1 MTLAATHLFWATAHA
16 LSHDLKVF
24 LASGDQDTCRA
35 LAQAGAKELV
45 YLSPEEAPCEGVK
58 ARADYRE
65 RASSKDLI
73 VDPEGSMP
81 ADEVER
87 LLKKKGAYLSGV
99 DRALGEAF
107 VHRLA
112 VTPSLT
118 LTSKAVMSLGEGEVT
133 HLGNLSSATTTEG
146 DATGEATEGAP
157 LFFLFA
163 TQALPTLPALSATV
177 DAPEGSDPSALS
189 ASLEAMKAE
198 LKKAERAKSTAQ
210 KGKSEAQ
217 SKLKEALAEHATMSE
232 THAEVTAELKSV
244 KRKLKTAQGK
254 ADELKE
260 LKVTA
265 KALDVSLAERDEEL
279 STLTNTAARQAQEL
293 TTLKGTLETERAERE
308 ALSAELEALKA
319 SLKEAR
325 REAKLHSERKE
336 RVETAERARKEAEAA
351 FELTASAW
359 VGWLSKGVEGEVPTV
374 PAAQEGLARRWADQ
388 LLALQPLVSA
398 TREEH
403 QELLTLRVALRESE
417 ARERLLTEERD
428 AARLQSA
435 AERARGGV
443 SDETIRAELSA
454 ERALRTALEARLQEQ
469 AAQVKHVEESYAALQ
484 SELDAARRQLAAT
497 SSVGASGDV
506 ERALRAELASQ
517 THQRAALEQILTAQQ
532 ALQAQLT
539 TSLREA
545 IEGRATA
552 ELARESAEARVRL
565 LELQLDPELRLPS
578 RPQHT
583 EKREERREERPR
595 RHREEKREERP
606 RRQREEKRE
615 ERPTP
620 SRSSSERL
628 GDLSARLK
636 RQASAQEQRGV
647 EASSEEREAPR
658 PKLNPLKAADR
669 DRVRQSAERLKAKV
683 KASAASAPAPQAST
697 DRPSMS
703 PSPLEQMSDEE
714 RTRNAERAR
723 AKLKESVAR
732 LHRK

>member
-1 MTLAATHLFWATAHA
+1 
-16 LSHDLKVF
+16 
-24 LASGDQDTCRA
+24 
-35 LAQAGAKELV
+35 
-45 YLSPEEAPCEGVK
+45 
-58 ARADYRE
+58 
-65 RASSKDLI
+65 
-73 VDPEGSMP
+73 MP

-133 HLGNLSSATTTEG
+133 HLGDLSSATTKGDATG

-265 KALDVSLAERDEEL
+265 KSLEVSLAERDEEL

-293 TTLKGTLETERAERE
+293 TTLKGTLETERTERE
-308 ALSAELEALKA
+308 ALSAELEVLKA

-336 RVETAERARKEAEAA
+336 RVEAAERARQEAEAA

-359 VGWLSKGVEGEVPTV
+359 VGWLSKGVESEVPAV

-443 SDETIRAELSA
+443 SDETLHAELSA
-454 ERALRTALEARLQEQ
+454 ERALRTALETRLQEQ
-469 AAQVKHVEESYAALQ
+469 AAQVKHVEEGYAALQ

-497 SSVGASGDV
+497 SSAGASGDV

-552 ELARESAEARVRL
+552 ELAREGAEARVRL

-606 RRQREEKRE
+606 RRRHEERREERRE
-615 ERPTP
+615 ERPVP

-697 DRPSMS
+697 ERPSVS